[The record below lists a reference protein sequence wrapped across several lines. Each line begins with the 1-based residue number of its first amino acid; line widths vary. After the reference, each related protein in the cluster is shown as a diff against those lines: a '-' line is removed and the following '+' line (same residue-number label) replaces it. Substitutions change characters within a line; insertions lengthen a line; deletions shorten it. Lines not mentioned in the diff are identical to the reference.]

1 MHEYL
6 FAPEVV
12 RVALV
17 VGVVV
22 SIMFY
27 ERMHLTTGGAIVP
40 AYLVLFL
47 PEPLF
52 VVVTLVIGYLTYL
65 IVNRVIARRFILY
78 GRRKFEVE
86 LLVGL
91 ALLAVSTLLGLQ
103 LQVLDPTLLALVGV
117 GFLIPG
123 VLAHDMFR
131 QKPAKT
137 LLAVV
142 GTMAILVAIVFVF
155 DALLKISPAGELGTP
170 PPFDENTGYPLR
182 LLLFGVICS
191 VLAGMVVFAKVGVR
205 SGGFVTAA
213 YVALVMPRPWDLLFA
228 AVTALV
234 TWALVAKV
242 IMPRLLIFGRRKL
255 ATMVLVGSVVAWGAE
270 LVVMETTGYIPWTG
284 FILMTLMV
292 PALLANDAHRQ
303 GVERT
308 LWGAAISS
316 LTVFG
321 VMNLLSPFLDGI
333 SLRV

>member
-1 MHEYL
+1 MHEYP

-22 SIMFY
+22 SIVFY

-47 PEPLF
+47 PYPLF
-52 VVVTLVIGYLTYL
+52 VVVTLLIGYVTYVL
-65 IVNRVIARRFILY
+65 VNRVIAKRFILY

-91 ALLAVSTLLGLQ
+91 GLLTITTLAGLQ
-103 LQVLDPTLLALVGV
+103 LEVVDPTLLALVGV

-131 QKPAKT
+131 QRPAKT
-137 LLAVV
+137 LGAVL
-142 GTMAILVAIVFVF
+142 GTMAILAAIVYLYS
-155 DALLKISPAGELGTP
+155 ALLAIAPVGELGKP

-182 LLLFGVICS
+182 LLLLGVICS
-191 VLAGMVVFAKVGVR
+191 VLAGMVVFAKVGLR

-213 YVALVMPRPWDLLFA
+213 YVALVMPRAWDVLFA
-228 AVTALV
+228 AVTAII
-234 TWALVAKV
+234 TWLLVAKV
-242 IMPRLLIFGRRKL
+242 IMPRLLVFGRRKL
-255 ATMVLVGSVVAWGAE
+255 ATMVLVGSVVAWTAE
-270 LVVMETTGYIPWTG
+270 ILVLETTGYLPWTG

-292 PALLANDAHRQ
+292 PALLANDAQRQ
-303 GVERT
+303 GLERT

-316 LTVFG
+316 LAVYG
-321 VMNLLSPFLDGI
+321 VMNLLSPFLEGI
-333 SLRV
+333 TLRV